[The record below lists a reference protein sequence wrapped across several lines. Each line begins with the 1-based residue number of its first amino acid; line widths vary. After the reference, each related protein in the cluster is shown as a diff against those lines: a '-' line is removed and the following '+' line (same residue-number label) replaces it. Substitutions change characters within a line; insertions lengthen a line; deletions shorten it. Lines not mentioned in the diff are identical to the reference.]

1 MATLSRGV
9 FASTLAQLGVTD
21 ITGVFAMEQNII
33 QVLVFQVRSLK
44 DIFEIGLG
52 EAYLLD

>member
-21 ITGVFAMEQNII
+21 ITGVFTMEQNIL
-33 QVLVFQVRSLK
+33 QVLIFQVGSLE